1 MNNNKE
7 NIEILNDKALVE
19 NLISKQVLN
28 NYEANQFEVPANY
41 FQQFETQVLSKVGKE
56 NKAKKSSFFIPKWGQ
71 IAVAASFFT
80 IIATTY
86 LWLQSNDHE
95 QTVASNI
102 SIQEITTTEIDA
114 YVNENEAIAEIDWQ
128 AEINK
133 ETSNLEN
140 INARLIKDTNNTQ

>member
-1 MNNNKE
+1 M
-7 NIEILNDKALVE
+7 
-19 NLISKQVLN
+19 
-28 NYEANQFEVPANY
+28 
-41 FQQFETQVLSKVGKE
+41 
-56 NKAKKSSFFIPKWGQ
+56 
-71 IAVAASFFT
+71 
-80 IIATTY
+80 
-86 LWLQSNDHE
+86 QSNDHE

-140 INARLIKDTNNTQ
+140 INAHLIKDTNNTQ